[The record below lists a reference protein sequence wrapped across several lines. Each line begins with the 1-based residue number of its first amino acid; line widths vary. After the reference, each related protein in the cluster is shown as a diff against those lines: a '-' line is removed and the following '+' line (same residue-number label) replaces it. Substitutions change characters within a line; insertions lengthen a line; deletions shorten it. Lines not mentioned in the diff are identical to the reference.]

1 MNDNDQPIDFQE
13 ARRHNVI
20 CALLEGKTM
29 QEAADEAGISVR
41 TLRRWKES
49 PQFATE
55 YEKVRRE
62 FNERL
67 DLRLERAAASAAE
80 TLERLLTCGNPLIE
94 MRAARTIMQSARKSA
109 EMAETRKQLK
119 DAVHS
124 GAKQTDQITKLLTAN
139 KNYAQSR
146 QELIELK
153 HSLRHGSFK
162 RPDWISAYTWD
173 NIVNHNKTSP
183 QRT

>member
-29 QEAADEAGISVR
+29 QEAADEAEISVR
-41 TLRRWKES
+41 TLRRWKET
-49 PQFATE
+49 PQFAAE

-67 DLRLERAAASAAE
+67 DVRLERAAASAAA

-94 MRAARTIMQSARKSA
+94 MRAARTIMQSARKSMEIA
-109 EMAETRKQLK
+109 EAKKKLK
-119 DAVHS
+119 DAVHA
-124 GAKQTDQITKLLTAN
+124 GAKQTDEITKLQATN
-139 KNYAQSR
+139 KNYIQSR

-153 HSLRHGSFK
+153 HSLKQGSFK
-162 RPDWISAYTWD
+162 RPDWVSAYTWD
-173 NIVNHNKTSP
+173 NMVNQNKTSP